1 MEKWDNPGRW
11 LKERCEEGH
20 LSLRQAAAKVGLSH
34 STIRDIMKGKHP
46 LPETIRKLAQGFG
59 GDGQQRLAL
68 EDKLLILAGYR
79 TPRSEEELSEPLAR
93 LMDKIRQFNE
103 SQIKIMEHFA
113 DFVSEIDGRRSKA
126 KKGGR
131 P

>member
-1 MEKWDNPGRW
+1 MEKRDNPGRW

-20 LSLRQAAAKVGLSH
+20 LSLRQAATKVGLSH

-68 EDKLLILAGYR
+68 E
-79 TPRSEEELSEPLAR
+79 ELSEPLAR

-103 SQIKIMEHFA
+103 WQIKIMGHFA
-113 DFVSEIDGRRSKA
+113 DFVSEIDGSA
-126 KKGGR
+126 KSGSEQKR
-131 P
+131 KEADHEVS